1 MKIRI
6 LVILLLI
13 NSMVCNI
20 NILLEEIKP
29 FENKYNFLKDL
40 IIRII
45 NQPKGDYVKHHDLS
59 GLLSAMKLLDSNEKK
74 YKFIIDNKIGIEEE
88 NSAKKYKFSNDHHF
102 LNLLII
108 IQRVNSDINE
118 ISSLFGN
125 DKEISLVEIEP
136 LGEEIHRFGH
146 IVSILTFIQNDWKI
160 FKIVYKSSPLKLDE
174 LIISNNSG
182 AFFSI

>member
-1 MKIRI
+1 
-6 LVILLLI
+6 
-13 NSMVCNI
+13 MVCNI

-108 IQRVNSDINE
+108 IQRVNSDIM
-118 ISSLFGN
+118 
-125 DKEISLVEIEP
+125 KYLVYLEMIRKF
-136 LGEEIHRFGH
+136 L
-146 IVSILTFIQNDWKI
+146 W
-160 FKIVYKSSPLKLDE
+160 LKLN
-174 LIISNNSG
+174 L
-182 AFFSI
+182 